1 VVTLTF
7 GAAVQ
12 PLVSQIARY
21 TGGRQAVVGL
31 GIAAAGIAILAVDA
45 QLSSPALA
53 VTAAAL
59 LGLGYG
65 ICIVAGLVE
74 VQAMADPHS
83 LAGLTGLYYSLTY
96 LGFALPVLLAELAHF
111 ASYPYLLG
119 ALTAICLGCAAI
131 VARNLSTAQR

>member
-12 PLVSQIARY
+12 PLVSQIARH

-31 GIAAAGIAILAVDA
+31 GVAAVGIAILAVDA

-53 VTAAAL
+53 VIAAAL

-83 LAGLTGLYYSLTY
+83 LAGL
-96 LGFALPVLLAELAHF
+96 PVILAELAHF
-111 ASYPYLLG
+111 ASYQYLLA

-131 VARNLSTAQR
+131 VARNLSRKFQPR